1 MVRVL
6 FVCMGNFCRS
16 PTAQGVFLRV
26 LEQHALTSHVE
37 VESAGTHAYHVGEAP
52 DPRSQAASLRRGI
65 DLSGLRGRRI
75 QPQDFVRC
83 DYILAMDKQN
93 LLALQQMCPPE
104 HAHKLR
110 LLLDFA
116 PELGLRE
123 VPDPYYGGPKGFEH
137 VMDLIEAACE
147 GLLQHIRR
155 HHLP

>member
-16 PTAQGVFLRV
+16 PTAQGVFLRA

-155 HHLP
+155 HHLA